1 MPILQTAREK
11 TRHTYTSRSASLP
24 APMPTFPQGAVD
36 VVDAPG
42 AEASARTLAEAS
54 EFAVDLEADAMHAFR
69 ARLCF
74 LQLGT
79 DAEVFLWDTLL
90 PGVDARLLAPL
101 MADPARTKYFHAAQG
116 DLQYL
121 AEEGVRVQGLF
132 DTHRAATLLGWPK
145 VGLADIARERLGVE
159 LPKEHQQSDFSLRPL
174 PAEMRE
180 YIANDVR
187 YLCELGRQVREE
199 CRKAD
204 ILEEVL
210 LDCARMCEEAAA
222 RPDVGSDY
230 KPKLPRSGLSP
241 AQLLL
246 ANTVAQAL
254 HRKRLEWAEKANVP
268 MGRMLSNMAIGD
280 IAVKLPTNPRELAR
294 ASGVRGGFV
303 REHGDEVLALLRE
316 LLEKSRKGEL
326 KPEREARDGSR
337 DPNRRKREDV
347 LKAFRSE
354 KAAERKVTPSV
365 VLPNAVMDVLAS
377 VPPRTLEE
385 LAKVPWLGEKRVRLY
400 GEALLALLSQYP
412 APQSLL

>member
-1 MPILQTAREK
+1 
-11 TRHTYTSRSASLP
+11 
-24 APMPTFPQGAVD
+24 MPTYPQGAVD

-42 AEASARTLAEAS
+42 AQAAARTLEGAREL
-54 EFAVDLEADAMHAFR
+54 AVDLEADAMHAFR

-79 DAEVFLWDTLL
+79 DTEVFLFDTLA

-101 MADPARTKYFHAAQG
+101 MADPERTKYFHAAQG

-121 AEEGVRVQGLF
+121 AETGVRVQGLF

-174 PAEMRE
+174 PPGMRD

-210 LDCARMCEEAAA
+210 LDCQRLCDEAAE
-222 RPDVGSDY
+222 RPDTGADF
-230 KPKLPRSGLSP
+230 KPKLPKSGLKP
-241 AQLLL
+241 ELLVL
-246 ANTVAQAL
+246 ATAVAHAL

-268 MGRMLSNMAIGD
+268 MGRMLSNMAIAD
-280 IAVKLPTNPRELAR
+280 IAVKLPSNTKELAR
-294 ASGVRGGFV
+294 AAGVRGSFV
-303 REHGDEVLALLRE
+303 REHGEEVLAIVRE
-316 LLEKSRKGEL
+316 LLEKSRRREL
-326 KPEREARDGSR
+326 HPEREPRDGAR
-337 DPNRRKREDV
+337 DPNRRKREEA
-347 LKAFRSE
+347 LKAFRAE
-354 KAAERKVTPSV
+354 KATQRKVTPSV
-365 VLPNAVMDVLAS
+365 VLPNPIMDALAAI
-377 VPPRTLEE
+377 PPRTLEE
-385 LAKVPWLGEKRVRLY
+385 LAKVPWFGEKRVRLY
-400 GEALLALLSQYP
+400 GADLLALLALHP
-412 APQSLL
+412 APGASSA